1 MKNKAPGKTLLQVV
15 GIILVVTG
23 ILTALVNLINIATLG
38 MMGEGE
44 FGEIMEQ
51 SLAATG
57 ITMEVYRMSIYIT
70 EAGALLNTVI
80 GIIGIVNCNKIPK
93 AGLCFACGII
103 MILWQLATDVY
114 SAVTSGVNVLCFV
127 GIIIGLILPLLYFW
141 GALKNRQAMLDSK
154 DQ

>member
-23 ILTALVNLINIATLG
+23 ILTALVNLINIATLV

-57 ITMEVYRMSIYIT
+57 ITMEVYRMSIYI
-70 EAGALLNTVI
+70 TVI

-114 SAVTSGVNVLCFV
+114 SAVTSGVNVLGFV